1 MGCSQKINSEARLP
15 GRPGC
20 VKKTAGAFRVR
31 AAFAPGASVAERSW
45 ALGVWIDLPYPS
57 CYGLRLT

>member
-1 MGCSQKINSEARLP
+1 MGCIQKINSEARLP

-20 VKKTAGAFRVR
+20 VKKTEPR
-31 AAFAPGASVAERSW
+31 FAPAASVAERSW
-45 ALGVWIDLPYPS
+45 VLGVWIDLPYPS